1 MEGDEEDVDAA
12 KVQGQ
17 VAGVK
22 VPADQE
28 PCVLEELVR
37 HGEEGEAAPD
47 ALPPVRIALPVETA
61 EGEDGQGDA
70 PQPAEVEGVE
80 VGEAHPGGDGV
91 HGIPKVLHSAAS
103 SDDSSGKRLLPAYH
117 NPGEKQ

>member
-12 KVQGQ
+12 KMQWQ

-37 HGEEGEAAPD
+37 HGEKGETAPD
-47 ALPPVRIALPVETA
+47 ALPPGRIALPVEAA

-70 PQPAEVEGVE
+70 PQPAEVEGAE

-103 SDDSSGKRLLPAYH
+103 GDDSSGKRLLPAYH